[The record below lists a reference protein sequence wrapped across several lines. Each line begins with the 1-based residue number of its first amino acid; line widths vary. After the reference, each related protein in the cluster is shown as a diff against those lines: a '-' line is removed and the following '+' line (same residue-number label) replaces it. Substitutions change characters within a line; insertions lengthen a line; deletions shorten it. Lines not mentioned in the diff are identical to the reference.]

1 MLVEKSSKSKK
12 QKTKVNGSA
21 GKKARQPRTVPVY
34 VNAKEFTMLQALS
47 MDQRLKMKCKKQ
59 ANDQLLATESKAKKL
74 RIVPVPTEAPARTIQ
89 KG

>member
-34 VNAKEFTMLQALS
+34 VNAKELTAL
-47 MDQRLKMKCKKQ
+47 
-59 ANDQLLATESKAKKL
+59 
-74 RIVPVPTEAPARTIQ
+74 
-89 KG
+89 